1 MEQISTCPVSLDE
14 KHAIAILY
22 YLIADADFNISESE
36 SALIDK
42 KIEDLFADADMD
54 YYEKRD
60 LVGKIIDYSIGLN
73 DNLKKETVKYLSERV
88 KFTHEQYIKLI
99 QDLDDIARCDNYIS
113 IEEHSLMFY
122 IRLKFKKNY
131 ARAEQYDILTNRD
144 LFDINEGVLNID
156 GLAA

>member
-1 MEQISTCPVSLDE
+1 MKLISTCPVSLVE

-22 YLIADADFNISESE
+22 YLIADADFNISERE

-42 KIEDLFADADMD
+42 KIEDLFSDADMD
-54 YYEKRD
+54 AYEKRD

-73 DNLKKETVKYLSERV
+73 DNLKKETVKYLSIRV
-88 KFTHEQYIKLI
+88 KFTHEQYINLI

-122 IRLKFKKNY
+122 IRLKFRKNY
-131 ARAEQYDILTNRD
+131 ARADQYDILTDHNLVD
-144 LFDINEGVLNID
+144 MNEAVLNVD